1 MLAWAMGGSHTGH
14 TTLAMRDA
22 SGDLF
27 VCESTSKDAYWP
39 TNGIQC
45 TPWARWLSQAQPADF
60 NLVWLPLSAEARAA
74 FNETAAW
81 EFINQHIGL
90 NYGYGNLLWGW
101 VDSESGNY
109 PPGLDWQ
116 VHQLLPAWLSK
127 FSTAIADLLWNQA
140 WNFRVGTT
148 GLGTAD
154 IYAQMYGMGLT
165 FGEMVSLPE
174 QDDWMYKQVNN
185 NNETV
190 YGHSMVCDVFVCRV
204 WKASGIFGDTDFQC
218 TEATNW
224 DIYTLSIF
232 DSTTPLPSQCTA
244 ADPDLPFCQLN
255 GAYRLALPYWNTRQV
270 STNSFNNCPRGSP
283 PDWMKPVGC

>member
-127 FSTAIADLLWNQA
+127 FFDCDRRSA
-140 WNFRVGTT
+140 VEP
-148 GLGTAD
+148 GL
-154 IYAQMYGMGLT
+154 
-165 FGEMVSLPE
+165 ELPR
-174 QDDWMYKQVNN
+174 WHHRPRHGRHLRSNVRH
-185 NNETV
+185 
-190 YGHSMVCDVFVCRV
+190 G
-204 WKASGIFGDTDFQC
+204 
-218 TEATNW
+218 
-224 DIYTLSIF
+224 
-232 DSTTPLPSQCTA
+232 
-244 ADPDLPFCQLN
+244 PDL
-255 GAYRLALPYWNTRQV
+255 R
-270 STNSFNNCPRGSP
+270 
-283 PDWMKPVGC
+283 